1 MATIPIE
8 IQPFDVPDE
17 VHLVLPPG
25 SGLRQHGLR
34 PTPSLRLIDLPRST
48 IEAMCDEFKSR
59 LLTKYEHAAA
69 AAVREDEDQS
79 FRTTHRGG

>member
-8 IQPFDVPDE
+8 IQPFDVPE
-17 VHLVLPPG
+17 SVSLVLPPG
-25 SGLRQHGLR
+25 LRQDGLR
-34 PTPSLRLIDLPRST
+34 PTPMLRLIDLPRST